1 MTKNMASKKKIV
13 KKVIATKKTAKVI
26 QKSKKNLKAKPVK
39 KTSSKKKIAK
49 PVKKNLSVKKA
60 KKVVAKKTLPV
71 KKNKLILKTQPVK
84 KVAVKKSEKISKA
97 KKKLPEKTKI
107 LASIKPV
114 KPEKAAQVDIIVG
127 PKKVSPKKA
136 TKPPKPKK
144 IQSVYIIKNEL
155 LNLKLNLGKT
165 PKKEPKGKYS
175 LEYVVNCSPSILYE
189 FLTTPSGLCE
199 WFADDVNIRDN
210 QYSFIWDG
218 GEQIADILEA
228 TPNKILKLK
237 WSDRNDGSYFQF
249 SIETD
254 DLTNDVSLI
263 ITDFSENEAE
273 KKSSQ
278 MLWDTQIQKLLHVI
292 GSW

>member
-1 MTKNMASKKKIV
+1 MAKKIATKKKIV
-13 KKVIATKKTAKVI
+13 KKIIATKKTAKAP
-26 QKSKKNLKAKPVK
+26 QKNKKILKAKPVK
-39 KTSSKKKIAK
+39 KIIPKKKISK
-49 PVKKNLSVKKA
+49 PVIKNKPNKKA
-60 KKVVAKKTLPV
+60 IKIVAKKTPPV
-71 KKNKLILKTQPVK
+71 KKNKIISKTKPVK
-84 KVAVKKSEKISKA
+84 KVLVKKLEKVVKA
-97 KKKLPEKTKI
+97 KKDKLEKTKI
-107 LASIKPV
+107 IAPA
-114 KPEKAAQVDIIVG
+114 KPEKPIQKEIVKS
-127 PKKVSPKKA
+127 KKSLKQ
-136 TKPPKPKK
+136 PKPKK
-144 IQSVYIIKNEL
+144 IQSVYFIKNEL
-155 LNLKLNLGKT
+155 LNLKLNVGKT
-165 PKKEPKGKYS
+165 QKKEPKGKYT

-228 TPNKILKLK
+228 TPNKVLKLK
-237 WSDRNDGSYFQF
+237 WNDRNDGSYFQF

-254 DLTNDVSLI
+254 DLTNDVSLM

-278 MLWDTQIQKLLHVI
+278 MLWDTQIQKLLHVL

>member
-1 MTKNMASKKKIV
+1 MAKKIATKKKIV
-13 KKVIATKKTAKVI
+13 KKIIATKKTAKAP
-26 QKSKKNLKAKPVK
+26 QKNKKILKAKPVK
-39 KTSSKKKIAK
+39 KTSSKKISK
-49 PVKKNLSVKKA
+49 PVIKSKPSKKA
-60 KKVVAKKTLPV
+60 MKIVAKKTLPV
-71 KKNKLILKTQPVK
+71 KKNKIVSKTKPVK
-84 KVAVKKSEKISKA
+84 KIPVKKLKKIVKV
-97 KKKLPEKTKI
+97 KINLPEKTKI
-107 LASIKPV
+107 LAPS
-114 KPEKAAQVDIIVG
+114 KPEKQIQKVVAKS
-127 PKKVSPKKA
+127 KKTLKQ
-136 TKPPKPKK
+136 PKPKK
-144 IQSVYIIKNEL
+144 IQSVYFIKNEL
-155 LNLKLNLGKT
+155 LNLKLNVGKT
-165 PKKEPKGKYS
+165 QKKEPKGKYT

-228 TPNKILKLK
+228 TPNKVLKLK
-237 WSDRNDGSYFQF
+237 WNDRNDGSYFQF

-254 DLTNDVSLI
+254 DLTNDVSLM

-278 MLWDTQIQKLLHVI
+278 MLWDTQIQKLLHVL